1 MPRHRVYMNLLW
13 DCIPKNCATFQERF
27 FTLRRFVLVAFRD
40 KLDDVRSHLFTNL
53 LKVVNRFVAV
63 RDEALS

>member
-1 MPRHRVYMNLLW
+1 M
-13 DCIPKNCATFQERF
+13 
-27 FTLRRFVLVAFRD
+27 AFRD